1 MKSDLKFQQPP
12 KTWLGESILVTIFC
26 CLPFG
31 IAGIVNASKVES
43 RFYAGEIHFFPKCPF
58 WAITG
63 LKCPGCG
70 SQRAVHHLLNLE
82 VLSAAKENILLVL
95 SIPYIL
101 AGLIIERLKNPS
113 EKLLVWR
120 KRLYGRTAI
129 YIILAIIIAFWI
141 MRNI

>member
-1 MKSDLKFQQPP
+1 MAFKK
-12 KTWLGESILVTIFC
+12 IFIKW
-26 CLPFG
+26 G
-31 IAGIVNASKVES
+31 IAIVVVSTIAILYKN
-43 RFYAGEIHFFPKCPF
+43 YNPGEIHFFPKCPF

-63 LKCPGCG
+63 FKCPGCG

-129 YIILAIIIAFWI
+129 YIILAIIVTFWI
-141 MRNI
+141 MRNLLH

>member
-1 MKSDLKFQQPP
+1 VAFKK
-12 KTWLGESILVTIFC
+12 IFIKW
-26 CLPFG
+26 G
-31 IAGIVNASKVES
+31 IAIVVVSTIAILYKN
-43 RFYAGEIHFFPKCPF
+43 YNPGEIHLFPKCPF

-63 LKCPGCG
+63 FKCPGCG

-141 MRNI
+141 MRNLLH